1 MLPDSRELAA
11 RRRQLGLTQAQLARE
26 ARVSQS
32 LVAKLES
39 GKADASYS
47 RVKALFDALAR
58 LENEGSLKA
67 SDVMHRGVKAM
78 RAEQA
83 AVKAARLMKKN
94 ALSQLPVVRDG
105 VIVGSVSESIL
116 LDAVASGVDLKST
129 PTEKLMGE
137 CFPQVSPGT
146 PFQTVLE
153 LLKSHSAVLVS
164 SKGVVKGI
172 VTKADALDASK

>member
-11 RRRQLGLTQAQLARE
+11 RRRQLGLTQFELARE
-26 ARVSQS
+26 AGVSQS

-47 RVKALFDALAR
+47 RVKAMFDALAR

-67 SDVMHRGVKAM
+67 SDVMHRGVKAV

-94 ALSQLPVVRDG
+94 GLSQLPVMRAGLV
-105 VIVGSVSESIL
+105 VGSVSEALL
-116 LDAVASGVDLKST
+116 LDAVASGVDLKSM
-129 PTEKLMGE
+129 PIERLMGE
-137 CFPQVSPGT
+137 CFPQVSPVT

-153 LLKSHSAVLVS
+153 LLKLHSAVLVS
-164 SKGVVKGI
+164 SRGAVKGI